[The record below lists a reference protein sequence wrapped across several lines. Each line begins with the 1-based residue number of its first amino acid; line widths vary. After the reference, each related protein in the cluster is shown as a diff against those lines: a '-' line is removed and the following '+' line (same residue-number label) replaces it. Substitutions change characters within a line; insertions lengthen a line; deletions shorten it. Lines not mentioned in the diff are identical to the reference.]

1 MNSLILIINLVSIE
15 VNISILITNVLST
28 VMFSVNFMKKP
39 FILNHYKSVTKFDP
53 LIPFPLES
61 LNL

>member
-1 MNSLILIINLVSIE
+1 MNKLILIINIVSVE
-15 VNISILITNVLST
+15 VILTNDLST
-28 VMFSVNFMKKP
+28 VIFSVHVMKMP